1 MRDAEAF
8 AVDFD
13 PPNSFARSRRLAAK
27 MQLQEGHF
35 IDGETVNPTVGFCQ
49 AVRSTYLREP

>member
-8 AVDFD
+8 ADD
-13 PPNSFARSRRLAAK
+13 LDAPNSFAKSRRLAAK

-35 IDGETVNPTVGFCQ
+35 IDGETDNPAVG
-49 AVRSTYLREP
+49 

>member
-1 MRDAEAF
+1 VRDAEAF

-13 PPNSFARSRRLAAK
+13 PPNSFAISRRLAAK

-35 IDGETVNPTVGFCQ
+35 IDGRTDNLTVG
-49 AVRSTYLREP
+49 

>member
-1 MRDAEAF
+1 VRDAEAF

-13 PPNSFARSRRLAAK
+13 PPNSFAISRRLAAK

-35 IDGETVNPTVGFCQ
+35 IDRETVNPTVG
-49 AVRSTYLREP
+49 